1 LRVSRLRLAAA
12 AQAVEF
18 AVNRGPYP
26 QGDELGEARDVPA
39 GLPVDHV
46 THLDGRVHERI
57 RPGIVWFAE
66 GCSARLQSVQPL
78 ADRVRLTLYRLSQ
91 TTDDSVV
98 LLQELCQSLR
108 PEPPRVSRPCEDV
121 GRAPQLAEQTDCL
134 SHIQL
139 GIDGCT
145 ILSQCCLPSS
155 TAKPGGQAA

>member
-66 GCSARLQSVQPL
+66 GVRRGSRASNLWRIASA
-78 ADRVRLTLYRLSQ
+78 
-91 TTDDSVV
+91 
-98 LLQELCQSLR
+98 
-108 PEPPRVSRPCEDV
+108 SR
-121 GRAPQLAEQTDCL
+121 
-134 SHIQL
+134 
-139 GIDGCT
+139 
-145 ILSQCCLPSS
+145 S
-155 TAKPGGQAA
+155 TV